1 MVSAMASAWPKRG
14 LPQAGPKD
22 WRAVTDI
29 FREVEEDVRRER
41 IEKLWKAYGNY
52 IIAAVVLLFAG
63 IGGWQL
69 WDRYEQQERAK
80 VAGAFMAA
88 QRITNPQ
95 AAATAFVDI
104 ARTAP
109 KGYASVARLSEAAAM
124 FASGQQGSAI
134 DLYKQIAKDD
144 SGPIGTVARLRA
156 AWALAD
162 SASRGDLQDL
172 LKPLN
177 QPGNAWRQNAQEVL
191 AYADYRAMDMKSA
204 LARYSALAADPEA
217 PDSTRRRAEAMAAF
231 LKNGGAV
238 SYGTVPAEAMPT
250 PPEAANKTGAPQGA
264 GATPAAPPTAPAQAP
279 AKQAPAK
286 K

>member
-1 MVSAMASAWPKRG
+1 
-14 LPQAGPKD
+14 
-22 WRAVTDI
+22 VTDI

-41 IEKLWKAYGNY
+41 FQKLWKAYGNY
-52 IIAAVVLLFAG
+52 VVAALVLLFAG
-63 IGGWQL
+63 IGGWQM
-69 WDRYEQQERAK
+69 WERHKQEERAK
-80 VAGAFMAA
+80 VAASFIAA

-95 AAATAFVDI
+95 AAASAFVDI

-124 FASGQQGSAI
+124 AASGQQSSAI

-144 SGPIGTVARLRA
+144 SGTVGTVARLRA

-162 SASRGDLQDL
+162 TAPRADLEDL

-191 AYADYRAMDMKSA
+191 AYADYRAMDVKSA
-204 LARYSALAADPEA
+204 LAKFSLLAADPQA
-217 PDSTRRRAEAMAAF
+217 PDSLRRRAEAMAAF
-231 LKNGGAV
+231 LRNGGSV
-238 SYGTVPAEAMPT
+238 SYGSVPADAV
-250 PPEAANKTGAPQGA
+250 PPPQTVSNANAPQAA
-264 GATPAAPPTAPAQAP
+264 GTKPATPATAPT
-279 AKQAPAK
+279 QAPAK